1 MWRPPCSDCNRHAP
15 APHADLSA
23 VYYAML
29 RRTPWR
35 QHSKLVVVT
44 PDGLPL
50 TQPESQLLPTL
61 SKLSVQSLADFS
73 RRLLPGHQIGQEVRS
88 QTCLANREQERAMRR
103 RLAALLCPQPH
114 VHTPPLPLPTVP
126 YPQLDALQPPA
137 SFEGGEQRC
146 FQDLFVCGR
155 NFPLARGL
163 APAEE
168 AALTPQQQAERL
180 AQEVPIEPF
189 SFGQAVVAYQ
199 TQAARTAGQA
209 SAGNV
214 QDGISLQEAAAAASR
229 AGTAGSAG
237 ERAKTSG
244 RLKVLLIKRGGEGRQ
259 LLNAAELLQ
268 ACNSWSWVPPGSSKA
283 VTADCREVGW
293 CIVGMQG
300 SAGGG
305 KTLHDA
311 CPRVSHQSRVLH
323 HHVVNLNLW
332 NVFPSHITT
341 LRSCSL
347 TWHPAS
353 RRPVRR
359 MCSSACMVSP
369 PSPWNGRKALLLLC
383 CVIGWRTQSA
393 SHQLL
398 FLASLLKLLL
408 MPIGSSLLQVPIWP
422 MAGSCGRVAA

>member
-1 MWRPPCSDCNRHAP
+1 MPSW
-15 APHADLSA
+15 
-23 VYYAML
+23 
-29 RRTPWR
+29 
-35 QHSKLVVVT
+35 
-44 PDGLPL
+44 
-50 TQPESQLLPTL
+50 
-61 SKLSVQSLADFS
+61 
-73 RRLLPGHQIGQEVRS
+73 
-88 QTCLANREQERAMRR
+88 
-103 RLAALLCPQPH
+103 
-114 VHTPPLPLPTVP
+114 
-126 YPQLDALQPPA
+126 QLDASQPPA

-199 TQAARTAGQA
+199 TQAARAAGQA

-214 QDGISLQEAAAAASR
+214 QDGISLQEAAAT

-268 ACNSWSWVPPGSSKA
+268 ACNSWSWVPPGSGEA
-283 VTADCREVGW
+283 VTADCREVGG

-305 KTLHDA
+305 KTLYDA
-311 CPRVSHQSRVLH
+311 FT
-323 HHVVNLNLW
+323 HV
-332 NVFPSHITT
+332 
-341 LRSCSL
+341 
-347 TWHPAS
+347 AS
-353 RRPVRR
+353 EL
-359 MCSSACMVSP
+359 
-369 PSPWNGRKALLLLC
+369 G
-383 CVIGWRTQSA
+383 
-393 SHQLL
+393 
-398 FLASLLKLLL
+398 
-408 MPIGSSLLQVPIWP
+408 
-422 MAGSCGRVAA
+422 VA